1 METTEIGFTPD
12 NQAFSIVIAGVSYQ
26 MRAVWRGIFWAL
38 DVMDGSGALL
48 IGGIPLIPG
57 ADLLEQYKYLKLG
70 FSLFV
75 ICDVEGQ
82 EYPTQDDLGI
92 SSHLYAVTE

>member
-1 METTEIGFTPD
+1 MEKAEIMFTSE
-12 NQAFSIVIAGVSYQ
+12 NQAFSGTIAGLSYQ
-26 MRAVWRGIFWAL
+26 MRVVWRGIFWAL
-38 DVMDGSGALL
+38 DIMDGSGALL

-75 ICDVEGQ
+75 ICDVEG
-82 EYPTQDDLGI
+82 
-92 SSHLYAVTE
+92 